1 MTSFLRQARTRY
13 SNLNRSSRTLLIF
26 ATAVFILLCLYSS
39 REIQSYPEE
48 VVEQHVIKQSNGVY
62 RIPKGQLPS
71 VNLVVAATSKEDYS
85 WVKDLKVPGMVVVPY
100 IADNTS
106 APHHAVKNKG
116 HEAMMYHQ
124 YFYDFY
130 DNLPDISILIHSQA
144 MSWHVEQLLDQSMIF
159 SINHLD
165 LREVQ
170 RRQFVNLRV
179 TWGIGCSTLSINT
192 TKVTEESGTQPEQK
206 EMQEAFRANFNIY
219 DIPEILATP
228 CCSQI
233 AVTRE
238 KILSVPRA
246 QYQHHVDWLA
256 NTRLPDSIS
265 GRTWEHMWQYLFL
278 GKAIDCPLEH
288 KAYCRLYHIC
298 FGGREEYDEWIEL
311 MQGREKLE
319 RGLRKIREEEEM
331 GRKDEEEE
339 KCAFDEEQKKEE
351 EQAKRDKK
359 AWKKEEWRKEGNEKK
374 EKARAKMKVW
384 LEEELGGVREAI
396 RVRREVAVVRGSV
409 ESNRVAE
416 GENLYGDELEPGVE
430 KKILPPPT
438 STALAIGTGT
448 ANQNQNQYG
457 AGGV

>member
-1 MTSFLRQARTRY
+1 
-13 SNLNRSSRTLLIF
+13 
-26 ATAVFILLCLYSS
+26 
-39 REIQSYPEE
+39 
-48 VVEQHVIKQSNGVY
+48 
-62 RIPKGQLPS
+62 S

-85 WVKDLKVPGMVVVPY
+85 WVKDLKVPGMTVVPY
-100 IADNTS
+100 IADNNT

-144 MSWHVEQLLDQSMIF
+144 LSWHVEQLLDQSMIF

-192 TKVTEESGTQPEQK
+192 TKVTEESGNQPEQK

-233 AVTRE
+233 AVTKE
-238 KILSVPRA
+238 KILSVPRE
-246 QYQHHVDWLA
+246 QFQHHINWLI

-265 GRTWEHMWQYLFL
+265 GRTWEHMWQYLFMQ
-278 GKAIDCPLEH
+278 KAIDCPLEH

-311 MQGREKLE
+311 MQGRERL
-319 RGLRKIREEEEM
+319 
-331 GRKDEEEE
+331 
-339 KCAFDEEQKKEE
+339 
-351 EQAKRDKK
+351 
-359 AWKKEEWRKEGNEKK
+359 
-374 EKARAKMKVW
+374 
-384 LEEELGGVREAI
+384 
-396 RVRREVAVVRGSV
+396 
-409 ESNRVAE
+409 
-416 GENLYGDELEPGVE
+416 
-430 KKILPPPT
+430 
-438 STALAIGTGT
+438 
-448 ANQNQNQYG
+448 
-457 AGGV
+457 